1 MNEKKQE
8 NNNLKNKFPIII
20 FLIVL
25 VLISIAPYII
35 TRDFTKYGFVSF
47 KDSGQIG
54 DTIGGITAPLVG
66 LISAYLV
73 YRALKAQIDANNVLS
88 SQFSK
93 QQIDTMKALQLQ
105 SDANSLLRE
114 QLVQQQTATN
124 KQIKDADI
132 QHKMLVRQNFEH
144 SFFQMLSIHHEI
156 VNKAYL
162 EMTPATVSFNQ
173 YLVPKMQE
181 KLREKYIIGKE
192 LDNELKGKNF
202 FKVTSELL
210 LDLIQIKPEDII
222 PEHSQIIK
230 YASIQYKNKQLN
242 LNYESI
248 YMLLYKQLD
257 TNLGHYFRNLYRIIK
272 MIDDQYF
279 HDRHENSK
287 NFEERYYFAS
297 IVRAQLSDYEVK
309 WLFFNG
315 LNEHGKIKFKPLIE
329 KYALLKI
336 LDNSNDSIIQVLKPL
351 YKESA
356 FKKHNRFVKSS

>member
-8 NNNLKNKFPIII
+8 INNLKNKFPIII

-25 VLISIAPYII
+25 VLISVAPYII
-35 TRDFTKYGFVSF
+35 TRDFTKFGFVSF

-73 YRALKAQIDANNVLS
+73 YRALKAQIDANKQLS
-88 SQFSK
+88 DQFSK
-93 QQIDTMKALQLQ
+93 QQIDTVRALRLQ
-105 SDANSLLRE
+105 ADANSLLRE
-114 QLVQQQTATN
+114 QLNQQQIATSN
-124 KQIKDADI
+124 QIKDADI
-132 QHKMLVRQNFEH
+132 QYKMLVRQNFEH

-156 VNKAYL
+156 VDKAYL
-162 EMTPATVSFNQ
+162 ELTPAVESFYPYLIPQNQ
-173 YLVPKMQE
+173 F

-192 LDNELKGKNF
+192 LENELKGKNF

-210 LDLIQIKPEDII
+210 LDLINTKPNEII
-222 PEHSQIIK
+222 TGNSHIIK
-230 YASIQYKNKQLN
+230 YESIQYKNNQLN
-242 LNYESI
+242 VNYESI

-272 MIDDQYF
+272 MIDHQNFY
-279 HDRHENSK
+279 DRHENSK
-287 NFEERYYFAS
+287 NFEERYYYAS
-297 IVRAQLSDYEVK
+297 IIRAQLSDYEVK

-329 KYALLKI
+329 KYSLLKT
-336 LDNSNDSIIQVLKPL
+336 LDNSSDSIIQVLKPL